1 MVYVKDNYYRALN
14 WRGQNS
20 WPRPKLRTPC
30 TILHRYL
37 CPSACTEYL
46 TRYWPI
52 RPNTQ
57 RNLLLLFLVWLLQ
70 VKCQEVAID
79 GISDLKESVDVKIRG
94 VKRSLEDDLTFVQ
107 DGENFLN
114 KRMRTTDRLQ
124 NSFEGFQHKVHDIWQ
139 ELFCL
144 AIYAFE
150 VKPTLAK
157 WTNFHSIPKITS

>member
-1 MVYVKDNYYRALN
+1 MHHSPQISLSKGMYWVSYE
-14 WRGQNS
+14 
-20 WPRPKLRTPC
+20 
-30 TILHRYL
+30 ILTYPSTCLQTHRETF
-37 CPSACTEYL
+37 SV
-46 TRYWPI
+46 
-52 RPNTQ
+52 
-57 RNLLLLFLVWLLQ
+57 LFLVWLLQ

-79 GISDLKESVDVKIRG
+79 GISDLKESVDVRIRG

-107 DGENFLN
+107 DGDNFLN

-144 AIYAFE
+144 ATYAFE